1 MNNENMNNGP
11 KRDCFAYR
19 ELLNGRGD
27 CIALN
32 ELYCKNGGQCNFYKQ
47 HNKPLQEKYSDG
59 HEDHFAPSS
68 P

>member
-1 MNNENMNNGP
+1 MSMNNENANAGP

-32 ELYCKNGGQCNFYKQ
+32 ELYCKNGGQCNFYKK
-47 HNKPLQEKYSDG
+47 NKNQIKEQESDG
-59 HEDHFAPSS
+59 H
-68 P
+68 

>member
-1 MNNENMNNGP
+1 MSMNNENMNAGP

-32 ELYCKNGGQCNFYKQ
+32 ELYCKNGGQCNFYKK
-47 HNKPLQEKYSDG
+47 NKSQIKEKESDG
-59 HEDHFAPSS
+59 H
-68 P
+68 